1 MRDTARNAA
10 SMKLNNMLDII
21 DIVRRGP
28 VSRADVA
35 RATGLTRAA
44 VTIIVDRLQKAGI
57 LEVPGADG
65 ERGRKNSLLQL
76 KDQGLYFMGIDITR
90 VNCSICIADIKGNSI
105 AEAGFALSADA
116 AFEDVLPLIRD
127 RVQDVCR
134 SIGGVERLT
143 GAGVSTPGPVDIT
156 AGKVLSPTN
165 FRMLHNQN
173 VIEQLREVVG
183 CGIWLENN
191 AAARTLYEKNL
202 GEGRRFSNF
211 MVMIVD
217 TGVGS
222 GLVLEGRLFRGLGFA
237 GEAGHTS
244 VNMDGPLCACGNRGC
259 LEEYAAI
266 PSLLRREF
274 AGHSDVSSWKDVV
287 DLALAGNAQCLKVV
301 NREARYLAQSIV
313 NTANLLDLEAVI
325 LIGFIAYRPDLLLEH
340 IRQAV
345 QGVRITG
352 HIHGLEIIASQARE
366 NAGALSAA
374 IIAMEKFLMGQAGW
388 VLNG

>member
-76 KDQGLYFMGIDITR
+76 MDQGLYFMGIDITR

-105 AEAGFALSADA
+105 AEAGLALSADA

-287 DLALAGNAQCLKVV
+287 DLALAGNAQCLDVV
-301 NREARYLAQSIV
+301 SREARYLAQSIV

-388 VLNG
+388 ALNG

>member
-1 MRDTARNAA
+1 MRDTTRNAA
-10 SMKLNNMLDII
+10 SMKLNNMLEII

-44 VTIIVDRLQKAGI
+44 VTIIVDRLQKEGI
-57 LEVPGADG
+57 LEGPGTDQ

-76 KDQGLYFMGIDITR
+76 KDQRFYFMGIDITR
-90 VNCSICIADIKGNSI
+90 VNCSLCIADIKGNSI
-105 AEAGFALSADA
+105 AEAGFPLSADDT
-116 AFEDVLPLIRD
+116 FEDVLPLIRD
-127 RVQDVCR
+127 HVQDICR
-134 SIGGVERLT
+134 SIGGTERLT
-143 GAGVSTPGPVDIT
+143 GVGVSTPGPVDT
-156 AGKVLSPTN
+156 AAGRVLTPTN
-165 FRMLHNQN
+165 FPMLHHQN
-173 VIEQLREVVG
+173 IIEQLREVVG

-191 AAARTLYEKNL
+191 ATARTLYEKNL
-202 GEGRRFSNF
+202 GAGRPFRNY

-259 LEEYAAI
+259 LEGYAAI

-274 AGHSDVSSWKDVV
+274 AGYNGVSSWKDVV
-287 DLALAGNAQCLKVV
+287 DLALAGNAQCLDVID
-301 NREARYLAQSIV
+301 REARYLAQSII

-325 LIGFIAYRPDLLLEH
+325 LIGFISYRPELLLER
-340 IRQAV
+340 IRCAV

-352 HIHGLEIIASQARE
+352 RIHGLEIIASQERE

-374 IIAMEKFLMGQAGW
+374 IIAMEKFLEGQAW
-388 VLNG
+388 

>member
-1 MRDTARNAA
+1 MPMRDATRNAA
-10 SMKLNNMLDII
+10 SMKLNNMLEII
-21 DIVRRGP
+21 DLVRRGP

-44 VTIIVDRLQKAGI
+44 VTIIVDRLQKDGI
-57 LEVPGADG
+57 LEKPDTEQ

-76 KDQGLYFMGIDITR
+76 KDQRFYFMGIDITR
-90 VNCSICIADIKGNSI
+90 VNCSLCIADIKGNSI
-105 AEAGFALSADA
+105 AETGFTLSADA
-116 AFEDVLPLIRD
+116 AFEDVLPLVLD

-134 SIGGVERLT
+134 NIGGAQRLT
-143 GAGVSTPGPVDIT
+143 GVGVSTPGPVDVV
-156 AGKVLSPTN
+156 AGRVLNPTN

-173 VIEQLREVVG
+173 VVYRLREVVG

-202 GEGRRFSNF
+202 GAGRHFSNF

-222 GLVLEGRLFRGLGFA
+222 GLVLDGRLFRGLGFA

-259 LEEYAAI
+259 LEGYAAI

-274 AGHSDVSSWKDVV
+274 AGHNDVSSWKDVV
-287 DLALAGNAQCLKVV
+287 D
-301 NREARYLAQSIV
+301 REARYLAQSII

-325 LIGFIAYRPDLLLEH
+325 LIGYIAYRPDLLLER
-340 IRQAV
+340 IRRAV

-352 HIHGLEIIASQARE
+352 RIHGLEIIASQERE

-374 IIAMEKFLMGQAGW
+374 IIAMEKFLEGQAW
-388 VLNG
+388 

>member
-76 KDQGLYFMGIDITR
+76 MDQGLYFMGIDITR

-287 DLALAGNAQCLKVV
+287 DLALAGNAQCLDVV
-301 NREARYLAQSIV
+301 SREARYLAQSIV

-352 HIHGLEIIASQARE
+352 HTHGLEIIASQARE

-388 VLNG
+388 ALNG